1 MPGWALRF
9 LPPRPFWDPLILC
22 IKCDPYTK
30 ILSHYFNTIFL
41 LWGQGLRLR
50 CYFFLNHLKKCTENR
65 EINLI
70 TPIQKNKMWG
80 KKIGLH
86 WEDVLG
92 EEAGHHQKDNA
103 GKKLSRA
110 RCPPEMRPGCF
121 PRAWL
126 SFGSKRI
133 CQKKSPA
140 QRSSCWW
147 GQSMGRTPG
156 QLKSDTG
163 LTVCFHEKEISFSAS
178 VR

>member
-22 IKCDPYTK
+22 IKYDPYTK

-121 PRAWL
+121 PRAWH

-133 CQKKSPA
+133 CQKKNPCSKIFMLV
-140 QRSSCWW
+140 
-147 GQSMGRTPG
+147 GTIHGKDTRTT
-156 QLKSDTG
+156 Q
-163 LTVCFHEKEISFSAS
+163 
-178 VR
+178 VRHWVDSLLP